1 MVRERT
7 GVPEAVALTG
17 VTVRAPGA
25 GGTTLLDDVTCRVG
39 AGERLIVL
47 GGSGVGKS
55 SLLQALSG
63 VIPFSRDLDLTGRVE
78 VAGRDVTACGVAER
92 SRWLGVV
99 PQDPAAAVCLT
110 RVEDEVALPLEN
122 HGVDPAAI
130 GRRVT
135 RALAE
140 AGVSALADRAT
151 ATLSGGELQRVA
163 LAAALAPDPE
173 VLLLD
178 EPTSMLDAAGVRTVR
193 EAVAGVAAAGNR
205 AVVVVEHR
213 LDELAGEKG
222 IDGLPERAVVLGP
235 GGVVTAA
242 GPTATVLREHAAELH
257 SAGCW
262 LPLEAELLAVT
273 GHPGGLGSAAVRG
286 WLRNAAGAPDGA
298 AEPSTSARGPAVL
311 TASALSVGYSDPA
324 RRRHRGAPDPGR
336 RRRRFAPGPRR
347 RRRQGAPDP
356 VPVLAGVDLTLRA
369 GEVVAVLGANGAGKS
384 TLLLTLAGLVRPLG
398 GAVRG
403 PRPGMVFQNPEHQF
417 LAHRVRDELAVGV
430 PGSPEQVAARVR
442 ERLHTHRLDR
452 VADRD
457 PHRLSGGEQRRL
469 SLAAM
474 LIHTD
479 RPVLLADEPTFGLD
493 RRDTMTTA
501 ATVRAEA
508 DRGRTVLFSSHDL
521 RFVATVADRVLVLS
535 DGTSAADLPA
545 GQLCRDPGLLGRAGL
560 VLPPLVNRVLTEHG
574 PRGGVRVLR
583 HLAGIDG

>member
-1 MVRERT
+1 
-7 GVPEAVALTG
+7 
-17 VTVRAPGA
+17 
-25 GGTTLLDDVTCRVG
+25 
-39 AGERLIVL
+39 
-47 GGSGVGKS
+47 
-55 SLLQALSG
+55 
-63 VIPFSRDLDLTGRVE
+63 FSRALDLTGRVE
-78 VAGRDVTACGVAER
+78 VAGRDVTACGVADR

-135 RALAE
+135 QALTE

-193 EAVAGVAAAGNR
+193 EALAGVAAAGDR

-222 IDGLPERAVVLGP
+222 VDGLPERAVVLGP

-242 GPTATVLREHAAELH
+242 GATATVLREHAAELH
-257 SAGCW
+257 AAGCW

-286 WLRNAAGAPDGA
+286 WLRNAAVAPDGA

-336 RRRRFAPGPRR
+336 RRRR
-347 RRRQGAPDP
+347 GAPDP

-384 TLLLTLAGLVRPLG
+384 TLLLTLAGLVPPLR
-398 GAVRG
+398 GAMRG
-403 PRPGMVFQNPEHQF
+403 PRPGMVFQDPEHQF
-417 LAHRVRDELAVGV
+417 LTHRVRDELAVGV
-430 PGSPEQVAARVR
+430 PGGPEEVAARVR

-474 LIHTD
+474 LIQTD

-508 DRGRTVLFSSHDL
+508 DRGRAVLFSSHDL
-521 RFVATVADRVLVLS
+521 RFVATVADRVLVLA
-535 DGTSAADLPA
+535 DGALAADFPV
-545 GQLCRDPGLLGRAGL
+545 GWLCRDPGLLGRAGL
-560 VLPPLVNRVLTEHG
+560 VLPPLVDRVLTEHG

-583 HLAGIDG
+583 HLAGWGG